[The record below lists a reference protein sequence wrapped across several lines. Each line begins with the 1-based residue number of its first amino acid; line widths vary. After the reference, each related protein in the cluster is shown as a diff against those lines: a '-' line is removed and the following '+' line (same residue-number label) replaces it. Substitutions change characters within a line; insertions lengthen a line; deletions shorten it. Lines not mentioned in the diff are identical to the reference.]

1 MGSALR
7 RATTNFNVEN
17 RAHRLID
24 KGKLPRSPLHP
35 TTIKKM
41 KELEKDTGKLP
52 RSPLHPT
59 TIKKMKELEKEGVS
73 MTEAKSKL
81 HQKDSRLVG
90 MLQDVR
96 VESTDPLP
104 KTPDGSHSRR
114 VLPQDRRP
122 IPEPLS
128 EVASQS
134 MALVPPGRLSV
145 YMVQELLAKNK
156 LNPQEYNAER
166 IAKDYTLDLKDTKN
180 ILEYFRTLKVVP
192 LLSEED
198 VEKLKEQEQ
207 IEGHA
212 TGKLESGPYKS

>member
-24 KGKLPRSPLHP
+24 K
-35 TTIKKM
+35 
-41 KELEKDTGKLP
+41 GKLP

-198 VEKLKEQEQ
+198 VEKLKEQQ
-207 IEGHA
+207 IEGET
-212 TGKLESGPYKS
+212 TGKLESGTFSVKKS